1 MDLSI
6 PYLIT
11 SSALILFD
19 LFTHKSQSHVSPVIE
34 STESYLSSSR
44 VTILSDGT
52 IDGND
57 VWAIDKSRTGILAP
71 PIDHPMNDYKDR
83 LVNIWSREYLDGEYE
98 FIATGLCVDAY
109 VWRGGT
115 GIDYYVV
122 AVLVKG
128 KVYNFPAEHVDTDDD
143 GLTVWDTD
151 GLVY

>member
-44 VTILSDGT
+44 VTTLSDGLS
-52 IDGND
+52 IRD
-57 VWAIDKSRTGILAP
+57 ADKSGTELILVP

-83 LVNIWSREYLDGEYE
+83 LVNIWSRYDMDGEYE
-98 FIATGLCVDAY
+98 FINIGLCVDAY

-115 GIDYYVV
+115 GIDYHVV

>member
-44 VTILSDGT
+44 VTILSDGLS
-52 IDGND
+52 IRD
-57 VWAIDKSRTGILAP
+57 ADKSGTELILVP

-83 LVNIWSREYLDGEYE
+83 LVNIWSRYDMDGEYE
-98 FIATGLCVDAY
+98 FINIGLCVDAY

>member
-19 LFTHKSQSHVSPVIE
+19 LFTHKSLSHVSPVIE

-44 VTILSDGT
+44 VTTLSDGLS
-52 IDGND
+52 IRD
-57 VWAIDKSRTGILAP
+57 ADKSGTELILDP

-83 LVNIWSREYLDGEYE
+83 LVNIWSRHDMDGEYE
-98 FIATGLCVDAY
+98 FINIGLCVDAY

-115 GIDYYVV
+115 GIDYHVV